1 MSRIDRIA
9 AAAAL
14 KIQQGESAKKIAWV
28 SDIILDETHEYAVS
42 SKMKSQVIG
51 AVKYRTSQNLSPSTK
66 DSPIAYP
73 FDKNFKNLPILNEQI
88 EIYEGE
94 QGSFYYR
101 RIGLDE
107 NPTESA
113 FENINAK
120 NFNPEKNEAQ
130 KVNSY
135 KTSAETKIE
144 TTTNDGSKE
153 SGGYG
158 KYYTTQPGIHKLKLY
173 EGDSLIESRFG
184 QSIRFSAYNNL
195 NGPNEN
201 DDGSKTPAFAP
212 TIIIRN
218 GQNAEALSKSISESI
233 EEDINRDGSIIAMTS
248 GQHQL
253 GFIPGTVDD
262 KGKSDFKT
270 QPDSFGEVPKL
281 IGDQMLLS
289 SGRIILSS
297 KNAET
302 MIYSKKNF
310 GIITDGAVSIDAKL
324 GMDISVGDDINIVTA
339 DRDVNIVSGKGNIF
353 LGSEDLEAMVKGKKL
368 VELLNE
374 LLQAILD
381 QQYLTP
387 SGPSAIG
394 PVNKA
399 TFASIQ
405 SKLDGVLSKLNQTA

>member
-1 MSRIDRIA
+1 MDRLSRI
-9 AAAAL
+9 
-14 KIQQGESAKKIAWV
+14 SANNNVNVEKQDLTKKVGFVAH
-28 SDIILDETHEYAVS
+28 IILDENDSLAKADKLGSQSIGQIRYRQS
-42 SKMKSQVIG
+42 SD
-51 AVKYRTSQNLSPSTK
+51 LSIPAQQLPK
-66 DSPIAYP
+66 ANP
-73 FDKNFKNLPILNEQI
+73 FDKNFKSLPILNEQV

-94 QGSFYYR
+94 QGNFYYR
-101 RIGLDE
+101 RIGIDD
-107 NPTESA
+107 NPTETA
-113 FENINAK
+113 FINSNAK
-120 NFNPEKNEAQ
+120 NF
-130 KVNSY
+130 
-135 KTSAETKIE
+135 SAEKDEKQTVTGYQSTAQTKIVG
-144 TTTNDGSKE
+144 TNQDESKDGGSF
-153 SGGYG
+153 GA
-158 KYYTTQPGIHKLKLY
+158 YYQPQTGVHKLKLY
-173 EGDSLIESRFG
+173 EGDTLIESRFG

-195 NGPNEN
+195 NGEQDEN
-201 DDGSKTPAFAP
+201 GNRKPAYAP
-212 TIIIRN
+212 TLIIRN
-218 GQNAEALSKSISESI
+218 RESSENNKKERGVGI

-270 QPDSFGEVPKL
+270 QPDSFGDLPKL

-310 GIITDGAVSIDAKL
+310 GIVSDGAVSIDTKL

-339 DRDVNIVSGKGNIF
+339 DRDVNIVSGKGSIF

-394 PVNKA
+394 PVNRA

-405 SKLDGVLSKLNQTA
+405 SKLDGILSKLNQTA

>member
-14 KIQQGESAKKIAWV
+14 KVQEGQSAKKVAWV

-51 AVKYRTSQNLSPSTK
+51 AVKYRTSQNQSPSSK

-101 RIGLDE
+101 RMGLDE

-113 FENINAK
+113 FENVNAK

-130 KVNSY
+130 TVNSY
-135 KTSAETKIE
+135 RNSAATNIP
-144 TTTNDGSKE
+144 TATNDGSNE
-153 SGGYG
+153 PGGYG
-158 KYYTTQPGIHKLKLY
+158 KYYSIQPGIHKLKLY

-195 NGPNEN
+195 NGEQDEN
-201 DDGSKTPAFAP
+201 GNKKPAFAP
-212 TIIIRN
+212 SIIIRN
-218 GQNAEALSKSISESI
+218 GQNAEALTKPVSESVR
-233 EEDINRDGSIIAMTS
+233 EDINKDGSIIAMTS

-253 GFIPGTVDD
+253 EFIPGTIDD

-270 QPDSFGEVPKL
+270 QPDSFGDVPKL

-324 GMDISVGDDINIVTA
+324 GMDISVGDDINIVTT

-381 QQYLTP
+381 QQFLTP

>member
-1 MSRIDRIA
+1 M
-9 AAAAL
+9 AL
-14 KIQQGESAKKIAWV
+14 GKDKGAGLSYEQTSLEKKVGWV
-28 SDIILDETHEYAVS
+28 SHIILDETDKLAVAE
-42 SKMKSQVIG
+42 KMGSQVIG
-51 AVKYRTSQNLSPSTK
+51 QIRYRQTSDLSIPAEK
-66 DSPIAYP
+66 LPKANP
-73 FDKNFKNLPILNEQI
+73 FDKSFKSLPIINELV
-88 EIYEGE
+88 EIYEQ
-94 QGSFYYR
+94 QGGFYYR
-101 RIGLDE
+101 RIGTDD
-107 NPTESA
+107 NPTQTA
-113 FENINAK
+113 FLDAISK
-120 NFNPEKNEAQ
+120 NFSPEKNETQ
-130 KVNSY
+130 KTTEYQNTEKTGIVN
-135 KTSAETKIE
+135 TSSNNSNKLAK
-144 TTTNDGSKE
+144 
-153 SGGYG
+153 YG
-158 KYYTTQPGIHKLKLY
+158 NYYEPQVGIHKLKLY
-173 EGDSLIESRFG
+173 EGDTLIESRFG

-195 NGPNEN
+195 AGNKDNEGN
-201 DDGSKTPAFAP
+201 AKPTFAP
-212 TIIIRN
+212 TLILRN
-218 GQNAEALSKSISESI
+218 GESSENNKKERGVSV

-270 QPDSFGEVPKL
+270 QPDSFGDVPKL

-310 GIITDGAVSIDAKL
+310 GIISDGAVSIDTKL

-381 QQYLTP
+381 QQFLTP

-394 PVNKA
+394 PVNRA

-405 SKLDGVLSKLNQTA
+405 SKLDGILSKLNQTA

>member
-1 MSRIDRIA
+1 MEKLSRA
-9 AAAAL
+9 AANGGVGVEGIDL
-14 KIQQGESAKKIAWV
+14 SKKVGWV
-28 SDIILDETHEYAVS
+28 AHVVLDENDPLA
-42 SKMKSQVIG
+42 KSDKVGSQSIG
-51 AVKYRTSQNLSPSTK
+51 QIRYSQTSDLSIPPQQLPK
-66 DSPIAYP
+66 AYP
-73 FDKNFKNLPILNEQI
+73 FDKIFNSLPIKNEQV

-94 QGSFYYR
+94 KGNFYYR
-101 RIGLDE
+101 RIGTDD
-107 NPTESA
+107 NPTQTA
-113 FENINAK
+113 FINANAK
-120 NFNPEKNEAQ
+120 NFSPELDAKQ
-130 KVNSY
+130 TTTSY
-135 KTSAETKIE
+135 KTSAETGIVN
-144 TTTNDGSKE
+144 TNQDASKAP
-153 SGGYG
+153 GDYG
-158 KYYTTQPGIHKLKLY
+158 KYYQPQLGIHRLKLY
-173 EGDSLIESRFG
+173 EGDTLIESRFG
-184 QSIRFSAYNNL
+184 QSIRFSAYNNTAGGTDE
-195 NGPNEN
+195 NGNT
-201 DDGSKTPAFAP
+201 KPAFAP
-212 TIIIRN
+212 TLIIRN
-218 GQNAEALSKSISESI
+218 VEASENNKKERGVSV
-233 EEDINRDGSIIAMTS
+233 EEDVNRDGSIIAMTS

-270 QPDSFGEVPKL
+270 QPDSFGDLPKL

-302 MIYSKKNF
+302 LIYSKKNIGF
-310 GIITDGAVSIDAKL
+310 VSDGAMSIDTKL
-324 GMDISVGDDINIVTA
+324 GMDISVGDDIHIVTA

-381 QQYLTP
+381 QQFLTP

-405 SKLDGVLSKLNQTA
+405 SKLDSVLSKLNQTA

>member
-14 KIQQGESAKKIAWV
+14 KVQEGQSAKKVAWV

-51 AVKYRTSQNLSPSTK
+51 AVKYRTSQNQSPSSK

-101 RIGLDE
+101 RMGLDE

-113 FENINAK
+113 FENVNAK

-130 KVNSY
+130 TVNSY
-135 KTSAETKIE
+135 RNSAATNIP
-144 TTTNDGSKE
+144 TATNDGSNE
-153 SGGYG
+153 PGGYG
-158 KYYTTQPGIHKLKLY
+158 KYYSIQPGIHKLKLY

-195 NGPNEN
+195 NGEQDEN
-201 DDGSKTPAFAP
+201 GNKKPAFAP
-212 TIIIRN
+212 SIIIRN
-218 GQNAEALSKSISESI
+218 GQNAEALTKPVSESVR
-233 EEDINRDGSIIAMTS
+233 EDINKDGSIIAMTS

-253 GFIPGTVDD
+253 EFIPGTIDD

-270 QPDSFGEVPKL
+270 QPDSFGDVPKL

-405 SKLDGVLSKLNQTA
+405 SKLDGILSKLNQTA

>member
-14 KIQQGESAKKIAWV
+14 KIQQGESAKKVGWV

-42 SKMKSQVIG
+42 SKMGTQVVG

-94 QGSFYYR
+94 QGNFYYR

-113 FENINAK
+113 FENANAK
-120 NFNPEKNEAQ
+120 NFSTEQNDEQKLNDYKNR
-130 KVNSY
+130 S
-135 KTSAETKIE
+135 ETKISKA
-144 TTTNDGSKE
+144 TNDGSKAIT
-153 SGGYG
+153 GYG
-158 KYYTTQPGIHKLKLY
+158 KYYTTQNGIHKLKLY

-184 QSIRFSAYNNL
+184 QSIRLSAYNNL
-195 NGPNEN
+195 NGEQ
-201 DDGSKTPAFAP
+201 DDAGNRKPAFAP
-212 TIIIRN
+212 SIIIRN
-218 GQNAEALSKSISESI
+218 GQNPEAFNKPPSESI
-233 EEDINRDGSIIAMTS
+233 EEDVNKDGSIIAMTS
-248 GQHQL
+248 GLHKSA
-253 GFIPGTVDD
+253 FIPGTVDD

-270 QPDSFGEVPKL
+270 QPDSFGEIPKL

-289 SGRIILSS
+289 SGRIILSA

-310 GIITDGAVSIDAKL
+310 GIITDGGVSIDAKM
-324 GMDISVGDDINIVTA
+324 GIDVSVGDDIHIVTA
-339 DRDVNIVSGKGNIF
+339 DRDVNIVSGKGSIF

-381 QQYLTP
+381 QQFLTP

-405 SKLDGVLSKLNQTA
+405 SKLDGILSKLNQTA

>member
-1 MSRIDRIA
+1 MDRLSRI
-9 AAAAL
+9 
-14 KIQQGESAKKIAWV
+14 SANNNVNVEKQDLTKKVGFVAH
-28 SDIILDETHEYAVS
+28 IILDENDSLAKADKLGSQSIGQIRYRQS
-42 SKMKSQVIG
+42 SD
-51 AVKYRTSQNLSPSTK
+51 LSIPAQQLPK
-66 DSPIAYP
+66 ANP
-73 FDKNFKNLPILNEQI
+73 FDKNFKSLPILNEQV

-94 QGSFYYR
+94 QGNFYYR
-101 RIGLDE
+101 RIGIDD
-107 NPTESA
+107 NPTETA
-113 FENINAK
+113 FINSNAK
-120 NFNPEKNEAQ
+120 NFSPEKDEKQTVSGYQSTAQ
-130 KVNSY
+130 
-135 KTSAETKIE
+135 TKIVG
-144 TTTNDGSKE
+144 TNQDESKDGGSF
-153 SGGYG
+153 GA
-158 KYYTTQPGIHKLKLY
+158 YYQPQTGVHKLKLY
-173 EGDSLIESRFG
+173 EGDTLIESRFG

-195 NGPNEN
+195 NGEQDEN
-201 DDGSKTPAFAP
+201 GNRKPAYAP
-212 TIIIRN
+212 TLIIRN
-218 GQNAEALSKSISESI
+218 RESSENNKKERGVGI

-270 QPDSFGEVPKL
+270 QPDSFGDLPKL

-310 GIITDGAVSIDAKL
+310 GIVSDGAVSIDTKL
-324 GMDISVGDDINIVTA
+324 GMDISVGDDINIVTT
-339 DRDVNIVSGKGNIF
+339 DRDVNIVSGKGSIF

-387 SGPSAIG
+387 SGPTAIG
-394 PVNKA
+394 PVNRA

-405 SKLDGVLSKLNQTA
+405 SKLDGILSKLNQTA

>member
-1 MSRIDRIA
+1 MDRLSRI
-9 AAAAL
+9 
-14 KIQQGESAKKIAWV
+14 SANNNVNVEKQDLTKKVGFVAH
-28 SDIILDETHEYAVS
+28 IILDENDSLAKADKLGSQSIGQIRYRQS
-42 SKMKSQVIG
+42 SD
-51 AVKYRTSQNLSPSTK
+51 LSIPAQQLPK
-66 DSPIAYP
+66 ANP
-73 FDKNFKNLPILNEQI
+73 FDKNFKSLPILNEQV

-94 QGSFYYR
+94 QGNFYYR
-101 RIGLDE
+101 RIGTDD
-107 NPTESA
+107 NPTETA
-113 FENINAK
+113 FINSNAK
-120 NFNPEKNEAQ
+120 NFSPEKDEKQTVTGYQSTAQ
-130 KVNSY
+130 
-135 KTSAETKIE
+135 TKIVG
-144 TTTNDGSKE
+144 TNQDESKDGGSF
-153 SGGYG
+153 GA
-158 KYYTTQPGIHKLKLY
+158 YYQPQTGVHKLKLY
-173 EGDSLIESRFG
+173 EGDTLIESRFG

-195 NGPNEN
+195 NGEQDEN
-201 DDGSKTPAFAP
+201 GNRKPAYAP
-212 TIIIRN
+212 TLIIRN
-218 GQNAEALSKSISESI
+218 GESSENTKKERGVSI

-270 QPDSFGEVPKL
+270 QPDSFGDLPKL

-310 GIITDGAVSIDAKL
+310 GIISDGAVSIDSKL

-339 DRDVNIVSGKGNIF
+339 DRDVNIVSGKGSIF

-387 SGPSAIG
+387 SGPTAIG
-394 PVNKA
+394 PVNRA

-405 SKLDGVLSKLNQTA
+405 SKLDGILSKLNQTA

>member
-1 MSRIDRIA
+1 MFGRNKGAGLSYEQTS
-9 AAAAL
+9 L
-14 KIQQGESAKKIAWV
+14 EKKVGWV
-28 SDIILDETHEYAVS
+28 SHIILDETDKLAIAE
-42 SKMKSQVIG
+42 KLGSQVIG
-51 AVKYRTSQNLSPSTK
+51 QIRYRQSSDLSIPAEK
-66 DSPIAYP
+66 LPKANP
-73 FDKNFKNLPILNEQI
+73 FDKNFKSLPIINELV
-88 EIYEGE
+88 EIYEQ
-94 QGSFYYR
+94 QGGFYYR
-101 RIGLDE
+101 RIGMDD
-107 NPTESA
+107 NPTQTA
-113 FENINAK
+113 FIDAISS
-120 NFNPEKNEAQ
+120 NFSPEKDDKQ
-130 KVNSY
+130 KTTEYQNTEKTGIVNS
-135 KTSAETKIE
+135 SANSSNKPGT
-144 TTTNDGSKE
+144 
-153 SGGYG
+153 YG
-158 KYYTTQPGIHKLKLY
+158 NYYQPQEGIHKLKLY
-173 EGDSLIESRFG
+173 EGDTIIESRFG

-195 NGPNEN
+195 AGNKDNEGN
-201 DDGSKTPAFAP
+201 PKPEFAP
-212 TIIIRN
+212 TLILRN
-218 GQNAEALSKSISESI
+218 KESAENNKKERGIGV

-248 GQHQL
+248 GQYQL

-270 QPDSFGEVPKL
+270 QPDSFGDLPKL

-310 GIITDGAVSIDAKL
+310 GIVSDGAVSIDTKL

-339 DRDVNIVSGKGNIF
+339 DRDVNIVSGKGSIF

-405 SKLDGVLSKLNQTA
+405 SKLDGILSKLNQTA

>member
-1 MSRIDRIA
+1 MSDKLA
-9 AAAAL
+9 A
-14 KIQQGESAKKIAWV
+14 ISANNNINVEGTDLSKKVGWV
-28 SDIILDETHEYAVS
+28 AYVILDENDPLAKRDKVG
-42 SKMKSQVIG
+42 SQSIG
-51 AVKYRTSQNLSPSTK
+51 QIRYSQTSDLSIPPQDLPK
-66 DSPIAYP
+66 ANP
-73 FDKNFKNLPILNEQI
+73 FDKTFNSLPIQNEQV

-94 QGSFYYR
+94 KGNFYYR
-101 RIGLDE
+101 RIGTDD
-107 NPTESA
+107 NPTQTA
-113 FENINAK
+113 FINSNAK
-120 NFNPEKNEAQ
+120 NFSPEKD
-130 KVNSY
+130 
-135 KTSAETKIE
+135 ETQTTANYRTVSETNI
-144 TTTNDGSKE
+144 TTTNQDASKAPGS
-153 SGGYG
+153 YG
-158 KYYTTQPGIHKLKLY
+158 KYYEPQTGIHRLKLY
-173 EGDSLIESRFG
+173 EGDTLIESRFG
-184 QSIRFSAYNNL
+184 QSIRFSAYNNTA
-195 NGPNEN
+195 
-201 DDGSKTPAFAP
+201 GSKDEQGNPKPAYAP
-212 TIIIRN
+212 TLIIRN
-218 GQNAEALSKSISESI
+218 KEASENNKKERGVSV

-248 GQHQL
+248 GQYQL

-310 GIITDGAVSIDAKL
+310 GIISDGAVSIDTKL

-339 DRDVNIVSGKGNIF
+339 DRDVNIVSGKGSIF

-381 QQYLTP
+381 QQFLTP

-394 PVNKA
+394 PVNRA

-405 SKLDGVLSKLNQTA
+405 SKLDNVLSKLNQTA